1 MKKLALPKP
10 YLIFLGDTRNILDA
24 KTALGLVDWCRDD
37 CLAQISMPGC
47 KVDLNLPEMNP
58 SQAAAA
64 GAKSIVIGIAPTG
77 GQIKPEWRELLKE
90 ALSSGLHLI
99 SGLHT
104 DLEDDETLREAGR
117 TGNSKLI
124 NLRKAPD
131 CKLVA
136 SGKNR
141 TGKRLLTVGT
151 DCCVGK
157 KYTALSIYK
166 KMKELKLKTTFRAT
180 GQTGILISGEG
191 IPIDAVVSDFVSGA
205 AESLSPENDYD
216 HWDIIEGQGSL
227 FHPAYSAVTL
237 GLIHG
242 SQPDAM
248 ILCHSATR
256 TEIDEYPGFSIP
268 PIPEC
273 ISKYEESAALTN
285 PKSRVVGISINSS
298 QLDLA
303 SRTEY
308 FMKLR
313 ALTKLPCFDPIND
326 NLTPFLEIL
335 RSY

>member
-1 MKKLALPKP
+1 LKKLVLPKP
-10 YLIFLGDTRNILDA
+10 YAIFLGDTQNLLDA
-24 KTALGLVDWCRDD
+24 KTALGLVDWCGDD
-37 CLAQISMPGC
+37 CIAQTSLPGC
-47 KVDLNLPEMNP
+47 KIDLNLPELTP

-77 GQIKPEWRELLKE
+77 GKFNPEWRDPLKE
-90 ALSSGLHLI
+90 ALCSGLHLI

-104 DLEDDETLREAGR
+104 ELEDDETLREAARAGS
-117 TGNSKLI
+117 SKLI
-124 NLRKAPD
+124 NLRTPPHFRK
-131 CKLVA
+131 VA
-136 SGKNR
+136 SGKR
-141 TGKRLLTVGT
+141 RAGKRLLTVGT

-166 KMKELKLKTTFRAT
+166 TMKELKFKTTFRAT

-205 AESLSPENDYD
+205 AESLSPENEHD

-242 SQPDAM
+242 SQPDAL

-256 TEIDEYPGFSIP
+256 TEIDEYPGFLIP
-268 PIPEC
+268 PILEC
-273 ISKYEESAALTN
+273 ISRYEESAALTN

-298 QLDLA
+298 ELDSSIRAEYLMELA
-303 SRTEY
+303 S
-308 FMKLR
+308 
-313 ALTKLPCFDPIND
+313 LTNLPCFDPMNGS
-326 NLTPFLEIL
+326 LTSFIETL

>member
-1 MKKLALPKP
+1 
-10 YLIFLGDTRNILDA
+10 
-24 KTALGLVDWCRDD
+24 
-37 CLAQISMPGC
+37 
-47 KVDLNLPEMNP
+47 
-58 SQAAAA
+58 
-64 GAKSIVIGIAPTG
+64 
-77 GQIKPEWRELLKE
+77 
-90 ALSSGLHLI
+90 
-99 SGLHT
+99 
-104 DLEDDETLREAGR
+104 
-117 TGNSKLI
+117 
-124 NLRKAPD
+124 
-131 CKLVA
+131 
-136 SGKNR
+136 
-141 TGKRLLTVGT
+141 
-151 DCCVGK
+151 
-157 KYTALSIYK
+157 
-166 KMKELKLKTTFRAT
+166 MKELKLKTTFRAT

-205 AESLSPENDYD
+205 AESLSPENDHD

-298 QLDLA
+298 ELDSA

>member
-1 MKKLALPKP
+1 MKKVELPKP
-10 YLIFLGDTRNILDA
+10 YVIFLGDTQNILDA
-24 KTALGLVDWCRDD
+24 KTALGLLDWCKED
-37 CLAQISMPGC
+37 CIAQVSMPGC
-47 KVDLNLPEMNP
+47 KIDLNLPELTP
-58 SQAAAA
+58 SQAAEA

-77 GQIKPEWRELLKE
+77 GKINPKWRELLKE
-90 ALSSGLHLI
+90 ALCSGLHLV

-104 DLEDDETLREAGR
+104 DLEDDEILREAGNA
-117 TGNSKLI
+117 GNSRLI

-131 CKLVA
+131 CKQVA

-166 KMKELKLKTTFRAT
+166 TMRGLEFKTTFRAT

-205 AESLSPENDYD
+205 AESLSPRNEPD

-227 FHPAYSAVTL
+227 FHPAYAPVTL

-242 SQPDAM
+242 SQPDAL
-248 ILCHSATR
+248 ILCHAATR

-268 PIPEC
+268 TIPEC
-273 ISKYEESAALTN
+273 IAKYEESAALTN

-298 QLDLA
+298 GLNLA
-303 SRTEY
+303 ARKEY
-308 FMKLR
+308 LMELG
-313 ALTKLPCFDPIND
+313 ALTKLPCFDPMSD
-326 NLTPFLEIL
+326 SLTSFIEIL